1 MDDCDD
7 YVVICFPLCY
17 EKRCLCNKTEKNK
30 TKLPINNDKIKYRIT
45 DRIVCQFFMFSKCKI
60 HDNSVDS

>member
-17 EKRCLCNKTEKNK
+17 EKRCLCN
-30 TKLPINNDKIKYRIT
+30 KIKYRIT